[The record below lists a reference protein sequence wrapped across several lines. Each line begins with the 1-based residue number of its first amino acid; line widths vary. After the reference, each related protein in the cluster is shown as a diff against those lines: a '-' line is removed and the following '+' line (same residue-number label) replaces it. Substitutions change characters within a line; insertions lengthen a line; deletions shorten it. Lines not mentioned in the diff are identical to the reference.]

1 MLTTLKING
10 FRGITECKIDGLKR
24 INLFVGRNNHGK
36 SSILEALYLASAA
49 FRFDEPLK
57 RDADKTGANKIV
69 YLLNRRSGR
78 GLSWGRGRETLW
90 YRYDTRNAIRTEI
103 RWGKRKKLDIEL
115 FDWHHHPLID
125 IPQTSRAYTTL
136 RTVLQK
142 WGLKETPYDWQHIC
156 LEDSAIFKQR
166 ASYTV
171 ETDQLLSALRDMVS
185 NFAEI
190 SSFMKRM
197 MFIDAR
203 LIYEMEKI
211 EKTLWNDLL
220 RERQDKLITEIL
232 RKGYE
237 VNVEDLTYMP
247 YGETYQLAVKLPTT
261 TTRADDL
268 GDGARYSMI
277 WFMVAALARNTA
289 VLIEEPENH
298 QHPGGLAKSLEM
310 LLELIKKNNVQ
321 VFATTHSL
329 EFIKLIEKIA
339 DEKKMDLAT
348 FFIEMDETGK
358 IEPRSLAPKDSE
370 NLAKMGLDV
379 RFLDII

>member
-1 MLTTLKING
+1 MITTLKIYG
-10 FRGITECKIDGLKR
+10 FRGITKCEIDSLKR

-49 FRFDEPLK
+49 FNFYEPLN
-57 RDADKTGANKIV
+57 RADDKIR
-69 YLLNRRSGR
+69 YLLNRRSRR
-78 GLSWGRGRETLW
+78 GLDWGRGRETLW
-90 YRYDTRNAIRTEI
+90 YRYNTEHPIKTEI
-103 RWGKRKKLDIEL
+103 RWGKRRKLEIEL
-115 FDWHHHPLID
+115 FDWHIHPLID
-125 IPQTSRAYTTL
+125 IPNTRRAYAA
-136 RTVLQK
+136 
-142 WGLKETPYDWQHIC
+142 LKDVFEKRGIKELPYAWHIC
-156 LEDSAIFKQR
+156 LEESSIIKPRTSFTIEK
-166 ASYTV
+166 Y
-171 ETDQLLSALRDMVS
+171 EALRSLQNMIS
-185 NFAEI
+185 NFADI
-190 SSFMKRM
+190 DTFMKKM
-197 MFIDAR
+197 VFIDAN
-203 LIYEMEKI
+203 LIYEMEKV
-211 EKTLWNDLL
+211 EKTLWNNLL
-220 RERQDKLITEIL
+220 KERHDKLITEIL

-237 VNVEDLTYMP
+237 IEVEDLTYMP

-321 VFATTHSL
+321 LFVTTHSL

-348 FFIEMDETGK
+348 FFIEMDKTGK

-370 NLAKMGLDV
+370 NLAKMGLDI